1 MVTGIEKQIQN
12 VVQCR
17 KHLAEIESKYH
28 TQQAPGSNEQS
39 SKDLMDA
46 IQRLE
51 KAENQVKQTCTL
63 HQEHIRILREQ
74 IISLHEKYNI
84 LHKQMSEIEDL
95 FLVNVIRPGNNW
107 RQAIRQREYLE
118 KEYKRIHAA
127 IAQEQYTDPQDIEA
141 DIQHVLTHAEAIVK
155 AAMKKSDE
163 ELMEEENPVKRIEEV
178 TIDDVFDAISIE
190 KLLHDFKH
198 LVLPAVHPDTSDS
211 SPEVFNTAFDVY
223 KKKDFLLMEAYLVK
237 YRGEIELEEG
247 LDVLIELE
255 QILQTEEHYAQ
266 ILIQFQDRYDRL
278 ENDLTTQELNDPNE
292 IQQRLQQQ
300 REEILAN
307 IKEEAQKILYWREKL
322 EGLL

>member
-1 MVTGIEKQIQN
+1 MHAALEKQIQK
-12 VVQCR
+12 VIGCR
-17 KHLAEIESKYH
+17 KHLAEVESRYH
-28 TQQAPGSNEQS
+28 TQPDIEVNNQPAV
-39 SKDLMDA
+39 DLMEA

-51 KAENQVKQTCTL
+51 EAENRVKLTCTL
-63 HQEHIRILREQ
+63 HQEHINTLREQ

-118 KEYKRIHAA
+118 KEYKRIQTA
-127 IAQEQYTDPQDIEA
+127 IAQEQYTNSRDIEA

-163 ELMEEENPVKRIEEV
+163 EFMEEENPVKRIEEV
-178 TIDDVFDAISIE
+178 TVDDVFDAISIE

-211 SPEVFNTAFDVY
+211 SPEAFNTAFDVY

-237 YRGEIELEEG
+237 YRGEIEMEEG
-247 LDVLIELE
+247 LDILIELE

-266 ILIQFQDRYDRL
+266 ILIQFQDRYDCL

-292 IQQRLQQQ
+292 IQQRLQLQ

-307 IKEEAQKILYWREKL
+307 IQEEAQKILYWREKL